1 MNLKKKG
8 RVPIKRKVKPK
19 IRWRI
24 RERDGQK
31 EKRETIC
38 FITSI

>member
-1 MNLKKKG
+1 MNKKR
-8 RVPIKRKVKPK
+8 RVPLKGKVKPK

-31 EKRETIC
+31 RRETIC
-38 FITSI
+38 FFTSI